1 MSYADIIKRKQKE
14 WDCKSL
20 MNAIYEVQGDRIPFS
35 SPLMNWF
42 TYGGV
47 PRNKITEIFGSEGSG
62 KSTVCQDICRNAAK
76 IFQEEYDAKLLE
88 LQEAVSNGN
97 KSASDELEELEEMG
111 PKKVLYI
118 DVEHSFDI
126 SWAKILGIDL
136 ETIDVMQP
144 PNVYGEDV
152 LQTVREIVET
162 GEVGLIVLDSLP
174 ALTPKSVL
182 EKKIGERTVAAL
194 AGLLNT
200 FYPLIVP
207 LLTRYHCTLV
217 CVNQVRDNM
226 VNPYVINTPGGN
238 APKFY
243 ASLRMMMRKGKPIDP
258 YGNELP
264 QNVENPAGCIIQAT
278 SIKQKTAPN
287 DRKLGTFYLM
297 FQSGIRP
304 DYDYATLA
312 NKKYGLINK
321 AAAWYSFVDPAT
333 GAVIEDPDTGK
344 PVKVNGL
351 GKVYE
356 YLQTHESYYQALRDY
371 IDADINGRS
380 DVTDG
385 EETD

>member
-97 KSASDELEELEEMG
+97 KSASDELEELEELG

-243 ASLRMMMRKGKPIDP
+243 ASLRMMMRKGKPIDLF
-258 YGNELP
+258 GNELP
-264 QNVENPAGCIIQAT
+264 QNAENPSGCIIQAT

-312 NKKYGLINK
+312 VKNYGLIK
-321 AAAWYSFVDPAT
+321 KSAGWYSFVEPTT
-333 GAVIEDPDTGK
+333 GEVLEDTESGK
-344 PVKVNGL
+344 PIKVNGL

-356 YLQTHESYYQALRDY
+356 FLQTHESYYQALRDY

>member
-20 MNAIYEVQGDRIPFS
+20 MNAVFEVQGERIPFS

-47 PRNKITEIFGSEGSG
+47 PRNRIMEIFGDEGSG
-62 KSTVCQDICRNAAK
+62 KSTVCQDICQNAAE
-76 IFQEEYDAKLLE
+76 IFDEEYEAKVLE
-88 LQEAVSNGN
+88 LQEKIANGD
-97 KSASDELEELEEMG
+97 KSASDELDELEELG

-118 DVEHSFDI
+118 DIEHGFDVG
-126 SWAKILGIDL
+126 WAKTLGLDL
-136 ETIDVMQP
+136 ERIDIMQP
-144 PNVYGEDV
+144 PNVFAEDV
-152 LQTVREIVET
+152 LQTVRELIET
-162 GEVGLIVLDSLP
+162 GEIGLVVLDSIP

-207 LLTRYHCTLV
+207 LLTRYHCTLI
-217 CVNQVRDNM
+217 CVNQTRDNM
-226 VNPYVINTPGGN
+226 DNPWVVKTPGGK
-238 APKFY
+238 ATKFY
-243 ASLRMMMRKGKPIDP
+243 ASLRVLMRKGKPIDAF
-258 YGNELP
+258 GNELP

-312 NKKYGLINK
+312 IKNYGLIK
-321 AAAWYSFVDPAT
+321 KSAGWYSFVDPTT
-333 GAVIEDPDTGK
+333 GEILEDTETGK
-344 PVKVNGL
+344 AVKVNGL

-356 YLQTHESYYQALRDY
+356 YLQSHETYYQSLREY
-371 IDADINGRS
+371 IDNDINGRS